1 MLLKENSYTIKLTG
15 HSIIMSY
22 YPLSILNLIKNISR
36 FPGIGE
42 KTAERLTMHIIR
54 SPLKEVEKLSR
65 SILET
70 REKIRSCSICFGLS
84 DSDIC
89 NICSDRIRN
98 NSLLC
103 VVEQPADMVAIEKSG
118 AFKGIYHI
126 LQGAMSPID
135 GIGPDDI
142 RLKELLSR
150 IKDTNVK
157 EVVLATNTSI
167 EGEATAS
174 YIAQRLENSPVK
186 TTRIASGIPIGGDLK
201 YIDQITIKRA
211 METRHVI

>member
-1 MLLKENSYTIKLTG
+1 
-15 HSIIMSY
+15 MSH
-22 YPLSILNLIKNISR
+22 YPLSITTLIKSISR
-36 FPGIGE
+36 LPGIGE

-54 SPLKEVEKLSR
+54 SPLKEVEQLSL

-70 REKIRSCSICFGLS
+70 RKKIRSCSICFGLS

-89 NICSDRIRN
+89 NICSDRTRN
-98 NSLLC
+98 SSLLC

-118 AFKGIYHI
+118 AFKGMYHI
-126 LQGAMSPID
+126 LQGAMSPMD

-142 RLKELLSR
+142 KLKELLSR
-150 IKDTNVK
+150 IKDNNVK
-157 EVVLATNTSI
+157 EVVLATSTTI

-174 YIAQRLENSPVK
+174 YISQRLENYPVK
-186 TTRIASGIPIGGDLK
+186 ATRIASGIPIGGDLK

-211 METRHVI
+211 METRYAI

>member
-1 MLLKENSYTIKLTG
+1 
-15 HSIIMSY
+15 MSH
-22 YPLSILNLIKNISR
+22 YPLSIMNLVKNISR
-36 FPGIGE
+36 LPGIGE
-42 KTAERLTMHIIR
+42 KTAERLTMHIIL
-54 SPLKEVEKLSR
+54 SPLKEVEQLSL
-65 SILET
+65 SIMET
-70 REKIRSCSICFGLS
+70 KKKIRSCSICFGLS

-89 NICSDRIRN
+89 NICSDRTRN
-98 NSLLC
+98 SSLLC

-126 LQGAMSPID
+126 LQGAMSPMD

-150 IKDTNVK
+150 IKNNNIK
-157 EVVLATNTSI
+157 EVILATSTTV

-174 YIAQRLENSPVK
+174 YISQRLENYPVK
-186 TTRIASGIPIGGDLK
+186 ATRIASGIPIGGDLK

-211 METRHVI
+211 METRHAI